1 MLSNRHILELGF
13 WDGLL
18 TKYNHV
24 IFLMTL
30 LILPEIRTD
39 EQSNDQFLEHVLFQ
53 NFLTA

>member
-1 MLSNRHILELGF
+1 MLSNRHILELGS

-18 TKYNHV
+18 TKYKHV

-30 LILPEIRTD
+30 LILPEIWTD

>member
-1 MLSNRHILELGF
+1 MLSNRHILELGS

-30 LILPEIRTD
+30 LILPEI
-39 EQSNDQFLEHVLFQ
+39 
-53 NFLTA
+53 